1 MAEHSFFNV
10 LVLTLDR
17 VIYEGKARSLILP
30 GEKGVF
36 EVLPYHKRLLT
47 RLTRG
52 SMILDGNTFSI
63 QQGVAKVGLNEV
75 TVIIEESR
83 VG

>member
-1 MAEHSFFNV
+1 MAQDSFFDV

-17 VIYEGKARSLILP
+17 VVYEGKAKSLILP

-52 SMILDGNTFSI
+52 PMILDGSTFRI
-63 QQGVAKVGLNEV
+63 QRGVAKVGLNEV
-75 TVIIEESR
+75 TVIIEEARS
-83 VG
+83 

>member
-1 MAEHSFFNV
+1 MAEDSFFEL

-17 VIYEGKARSLILP
+17 VIYEGTAKSLILP

-36 EVLPYHKRLLT
+36 EILPYHKKLLT

-52 SMILDGNTFSI
+52 PMILDGSSFPI
-63 QQGVAKVGLNEV
+63 QRGVAKVGLNEV
-75 TVIIEESR
+75 TVIIEEAR
-83 VG
+83 

>member
-1 MAEHSFFNV
+1 MADDSFFDL

-36 EVLPYHKRLLT
+36 EILPYHKKLLT

-52 SMILDGNTFSI
+52 PMILDGSSLSI
-63 QQGVAKVGLNEV
+63 QRGVAKVGLNEV
-75 TVIIEESR
+75 TVIIEEAR
-83 VG
+83 